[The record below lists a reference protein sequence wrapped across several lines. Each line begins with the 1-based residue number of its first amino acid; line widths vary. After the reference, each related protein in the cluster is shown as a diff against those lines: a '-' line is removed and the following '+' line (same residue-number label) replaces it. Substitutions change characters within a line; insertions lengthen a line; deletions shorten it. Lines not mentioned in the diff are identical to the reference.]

1 MVGGHRLVTVMTG
14 ARPPSMA
21 FPDAGLDAGLDAG
34 SNDVDGWPA
43 PAMTVKERWPA
54 VMIPVGLALH
64 RR

>member
-14 ARPPSMA
+14 ARPPSIA
-21 FPDAGLDAGLDAG
+21 FPDAGLDAG

-43 PAMTVKERWPA
+43 PAMTVKERQPA
-54 VMIPVGLALH
+54 VMIPIGLTLH